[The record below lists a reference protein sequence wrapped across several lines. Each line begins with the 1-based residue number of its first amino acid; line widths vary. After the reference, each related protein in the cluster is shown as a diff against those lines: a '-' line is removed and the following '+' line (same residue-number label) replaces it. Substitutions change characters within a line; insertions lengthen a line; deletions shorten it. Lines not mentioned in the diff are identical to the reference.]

1 MIVVVPGN
9 VVLSLSL
16 LASSLILRRGKE
28 RGLLRICDLRDS
40 QQEHGREWRGESL
53 SCLYLLLWIR
63 KLVEN
68 GNCTMRST
76 KTANFI
82 RECCFIPLPYFLINH
97 KFN

>member
-16 LASSLILRRGKE
+16 LASSLILWR
-28 RGLLRICDLRDS
+28 LLRICDVRDS

-82 RECCFIPLPYFLINH
+82 RECSFIPLPYFPINH